1 MIVDPER
8 IAGVIAEIAEEEIA
22 SRFGKLAAGD
32 VDTKS
37 GPNDFVTE
45 ADLAAE
51 RQLEK
56 ALSAFYPGA
65 TFIGEE
71 RATTDPKLVSA
82 LETNEGAFWI
92 VDPLDGTRNFVQGR
106 EEFGTIVALVVDGE
120 TRAGW
125 IYAIPD
131 KSTAMAEQGEGVTW
145 RGERLQPLT
154 PKEGA
159 LQGGRAIGNL
169 QEPWRSRLVPRLKE
183 TFQTSPISCS
193 AYGYIR
199 LATGEWDFGLYARVH
214 PWDHAAGIAMLG
226 EIDGRAQYLDTG
238 EGYTPRTVQ
247 GRPLLVAGS
256 ADHWEQVRSTLL
268 SEPIS

>member
-1 MIVDPER
+1 MIIDPEKV
-8 IAGVIAEIAEEEIA
+8 AGVIVEIAEEEIA
-22 SRFGKLAAGD
+22 SRFGKLAASD

-51 RQLEK
+51 RQLKK
-56 ALSAFYPGA
+56 ALTAFYPGA

-71 RATTDPKLVSA
+71 RAAAEPKLVSA
-82 LETNEGAFWI
+82 LEKDDGAFWI

-106 EEFGTIVALVVDGE
+106 EEFGTIVALVVNGE

-131 KSTAMAEQGEGVTW
+131 KSTAMAEKGEGVTW
-145 RGERLQPLT
+145 RGERLRPLT
-154 PKEGA
+154 PKVDA

-169 QEPWRSRLVPRLKE
+169 QDPWRSRLVPRLKE
-183 TFQTSPISCS
+183 TFKTSPVSCS

-199 LATGEWDFGLYARVH
+199 LATGDWDFGLYARVH
-214 PWDHAAGIAMLG
+214 PWDHAAGIAMLR

-238 EGYTPRTVQ
+238 EDYAPHAVQ

-256 ADHWEQVRSTLL
+256 VDRWEQVSSTLL
-268 SEPIS
+268 SEAES

>member
-1 MIVDPER
+1 MIIDPEKV
-8 IAGVIAEIAEEEIA
+8 AGVIAEIAEEEIA

-71 RATTDPKLVSA
+71 RAAADPNLVSA
-82 LETNEGAFWI
+82 LETDEGAFWI
-92 VDPLDGTRNFVQGR
+92 VDPLDGTRNFIQGR
-106 EEFGTIVALVVDGE
+106 EEFGTIVALVVGGE

-131 KSTAMAEQGEGVTW
+131 KSTAMAEKSEGATW
-145 RGERLQPLT
+145 RGERLRPLT
-154 PKEGA
+154 SKEGA
-159 LQGGRAIGNL
+159 LRGGRAIGNL
-169 QEPWRSRLVPRLKE
+169 QDPWRSRLVPRLKE
-183 TFQTSPISCS
+183 AFQTSPVSCS
-193 AYGYIR
+193 AYGYIH

-226 EIDGRAQYLDTG
+226 EIDGRAQYLDND
-238 EGYTPRTVQ
+238 EDYAPHAVQ

-256 ADHWEQVRSTLL
+256 IEHWERVRSTLL
-268 SEPIS
+268 NEPTS

>member
-1 MIVDPER
+1 MIIDPEKV
-8 IAGVIAEIAEEEIA
+8 AGVIVEIAEEEIA
-22 SRFGKLAAGD
+22 PRFGKLAAGD

-56 ALSAFYPGA
+56 ALSAFYPA
-65 TFIGEE
+65 AAFIGEE
-71 RATTDPKLVSA
+71 RAAADPKLVSA
-82 LETNEGAFWI
+82 LEKDDGAFWI

-106 EEFGTIVALVVDGE
+106 EEFGTIVALIVNGE
-120 TRAGW
+120 TRGGW

-131 KSTAMAEQGEGVTW
+131 KNIAMAEKGEGATW
-145 RGERLQPLT
+145 RGDRLRPLA
-154 PKEGA
+154 PKEGP

-169 QEPWRSRLVPRLKE
+169 QEPWRSRLVPRMKE
-183 TFQTSPISCS
+183 AFQTSPVGCS

-199 LATGEWDFGLYARVH
+199 LVTGEWDFGLYARVH
-214 PWDHAAGIAMLG
+214 PWDHAAGIAMLK
-226 EIDGRAQYLDTG
+226 EIGGQAQYLDTG
-238 EGYTPRTVQ
+238 DDYAPRAVQ

-256 ADHWEQVRSTLL
+256 VDRWEQVSSTLL
-268 SEPIS
+268 GEAES